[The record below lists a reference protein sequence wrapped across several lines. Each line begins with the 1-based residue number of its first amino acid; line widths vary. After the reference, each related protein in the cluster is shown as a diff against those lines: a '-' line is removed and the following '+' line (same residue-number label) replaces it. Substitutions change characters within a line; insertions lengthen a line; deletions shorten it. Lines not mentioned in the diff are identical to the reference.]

1 MKQNK
6 TSDTNITSHAKVAI
20 IGGGIFGVS
29 LLYHLTKEG
38 WKDIVLLEKG
48 ELTSGSTW
56 HAAGQCPHFVG
67 SYNLAKVHYHST
79 ELYKKLEQETG
90 QSTGWHGCGS
100 LRLAYQQEDL
110 DWFYY
115 VKGILDNVGSPAKI
129 ISTQEITNIHPFIKL
144 DGIIGALHTPEDG
157 HTDPSSTTNAMAIG
171 ARNGGA
177 KIYRHNRVIDIKSR
191 PSGEW
196 ELITEKGNIICEHV
210 VNAAGSYCPEVG
222 HMVGLKN
229 IPSINMIHHY
239 LVTEEHPAI
248 KKLKKELPV
257 VRDPHS
263 SCYLRQEGKGL
274 LIGIYEKDAKCWAL
288 DGMDWKF
295 NMELLEPEL
304 DRLEEHL
311 KKGMDRIPQFRD
323 VGIKKMICGPITHT
337 PDGNF
342 LAGPAPGLKNFWMFC
357 AASVGIAQGGGAG
370 KYMAQWMTYGDADIN
385 MLEFDPRRYLSWAH
399 KDYAIAKS
407 IDEYKRMY
415 VTPLPNEGLDV
426 GRPIK
431 KTPIYKK
438 LKDQG
443 AIYID
448 AFGWERPKWFAE
460 TGMQEKYSYK
470 RSNAFPYVQK
480 ECEAVYNSVGVL
492 DLSTFTKCEISGEG
506 SEAFLNRLC
515 ANRIPKKD
523 GSIVLTH
530 MLNAKGRIQSELT
543 ITRLPNNLFYVLSST
558 ASEIRDFDWFNRHVS
573 EREKVNIKNV
583 TQDYGVLILVGPKS
597 RTVLSQLTSQNLNN
611 NDFPWLKGKEIL
623 INKIPVRALRVNYV
637 GELGWELHHPMDQMV
652 SLYDAICEVG
662 KKENIVN
669 FGTYAVNSMRMEK
682 AYRGWGSE
690 LTGEISLV
698 EAGMDRF
705 FNLKKKNNFFG
716 AKALQEKVQSGVDI
730 KLVYLDVDADNADA
744 MGNEPI
750 YHKNKIVG
758 VTTSGSYGFRVKKSL
773 AFGYVKS
780 DLMNA
785 GSELEIAIQGQRRKA
800 KILDSAVYDQ
810 DNQKLKA

>member
-239 LVTEEHPAI
+239 LVTEEHSAI
-248 KKLKKELPV
+248 KNLKRELPV

-652 SLYDAICEVG
+652 SLYDAIYEVG

>member
-248 KKLKKELPV
+248 KKLKRELPV

-623 INKIPVRALRVNYV
+623 INKISVRALRVNYV

-652 SLYDAICEVG
+652 SLYDAIYEVG

>member
-157 HTDPSSTTNAMAIG
+157 HTDPTSTTNAMAIG
-171 ARNGGA
+171 ARNRGA
-177 KIYRHNRVIDIKSR
+177 KIYRHNRVTDIKSR

-248 KKLKKELPV
+248 KKLKRELPV

-652 SLYDAICEVG
+652 SLYDAIYEVG

>member
-1 MKQNK
+1 MEKIK
-6 TSDTNITSHAKVAI
+6 SHTKVAI
-20 IGGGIFGVS
+20 IGGGIMGVS
-29 LLYHLTKEG
+29 LLYHLAKEG
-38 WKDIVLLEKG
+38 WKDLVLIEKG

-67 SYNLAKVHYHST
+67 SYNLAKVHHHST
-79 ELYKKLEQETG
+79 ELYKKLERETG

-115 VKGILDNVGSPAKI
+115 VKGILDNVGSPAEI
-129 ISTQEITNIHPFIKL
+129 ISTQEILKIHPFIKL

-157 HTDPSSTTNAMAIG
+157 HTDPTSTTNAMAIG
-171 ARNGGA
+171 ARNEGA
-177 KIYRHNRVIDIKSR
+177 KIYRNNRVTDIKPCS
-191 PSGEW
+191 SGEW

-222 HMVGLKN
+222 NMVGLKN

-248 KKLKKELPV
+248 RKLKKELPV

-399 KDYAIAKS
+399 KDYAVAKS
-407 IDEYKRMY
+407 TDEYKRMY
-415 VTPLPNEGLDV
+415 VTPLPNEDLDA

-448 AFGWERPKWFAE
+448 KFGWERPKWFAA

-492 DLSTFTKCEISGEG
+492 DLSTFAKYEISGEG

-558 ASEIRDFDWFNRHVS
+558 ASEIRDFDWLNRHVS
-573 EREKVNIKNV
+573 EREKVNIKNI
-583 TQDYGVLILVGPKS
+583 TKDYGVLVLVGPKS

-669 FGTYAVNSMRMEK
+669 FGIYAMNSMRMEK

-730 KLVYLDVDADNADA
+730 KLVYLDVDVDNADA
-744 MGNEPI
+744 MGNEPV

-758 VTTSGSYGFRVKKSL
+758 VVTSGGYGFRVKKSL
-773 AFGYVKS
+773 AFAYVKS
-780 DLMNA
+780 DLANT
-785 GSELEIAIQGQRRKA
+785 GTELEIEIQGQRKKT
-800 KILDSAVYDQ
+800 KILNSVVYDS

>member
-1 MKQNK
+1 MPEDK
-6 TSDTNITSHAKVAI
+6 IVSHAKVGI
-20 IGGGIFGVS
+20 IGGGIMGVS
-29 LLYHLTKEG
+29 LLYHLAKEG
-38 WKDIVLLEKG
+38 WKDLVLLEKG

-67 SYNLAKVHYHST
+67 SYNLAKVHHHST

-90 QSTGWHGCGS
+90 QATGWHGCGS
-100 LRLAYQQEDL
+100 LRLAYKQEDL
-110 DWFYY
+110 EWFHY

-129 ISTQEITNIHPFIKL
+129 ISTQEIPKIHPFIKSN
-144 DGIIGALHTPEDG
+144 GIIGALHTPEDG

-248 KKLKKELPV
+248 KKLKRELPV

-652 SLYDAICEVG
+652 SLYDAIYEVG

>member
-248 KKLKKELPV
+248 KKLKRELPV

-573 EREKVNIKNV
+573 EREKVNIKNI
-583 TQDYGVLILVGPKS
+583 TQDYGVLVLVGPKS

-652 SLYDAICEVG
+652 SLYDAIYEVG

-669 FGTYAVNSMRMEK
+669 FGIYALNSLRMEK

-730 KLVYLDVDADNADA
+730 KLVYLDVDVDNADA
-744 MGNEPI
+744 MGNEPV

-758 VTTSGSYGFRVKKSL
+758 VVTSGGYGFRVKKSL
-773 AFGYVKS
+773 AFAYVKS
-780 DLMNA
+780 DLVNM
-785 GSELEIAIQGQRRKA
+785 GTELEIEIQGQRKQT
-800 KILDSAVYDQ
+800 KILDSVVYDS
-810 DNQKLKA
+810 DNQRLKA

>member
-248 KKLKKELPV
+248 KKLKRELPV

-573 EREKVNIKNV
+573 EREKVNIKNI
-583 TQDYGVLILVGPKS
+583 TQDYGVLVLVGPKS

-652 SLYDAICEVG
+652 SLYDAIYEVG

>member
-1 MKQNK
+1 
-6 TSDTNITSHAKVAI
+6 
-20 IGGGIFGVS
+20 
-29 LLYHLTKEG
+29 
-38 WKDIVLLEKG
+38 
-48 ELTSGSTW
+48 
-56 HAAGQCPHFVG
+56 
-67 SYNLAKVHYHST
+67 
-79 ELYKKLEQETG
+79 
-90 QSTGWHGCGS
+90 
-100 LRLAYQQEDL
+100 
-110 DWFYY
+110 
-115 VKGILDNVGSPAKI
+115 
-129 ISTQEITNIHPFIKL
+129 
-144 DGIIGALHTPEDG
+144 
-157 HTDPSSTTNAMAIG
+157 
-171 ARNGGA
+171 
-177 KIYRHNRVIDIKSR
+177 
-191 PSGEW
+191 
-196 ELITEKGNIICEHV
+196 
-210 VNAAGSYCPEVG
+210 
-222 HMVGLKN
+222 
-229 IPSINMIHHY
+229 
-239 LVTEEHPAI
+239 
-248 KKLKKELPV
+248 
-257 VRDPHS
+257 
-263 SCYLRQEGKGL
+263 L

-652 SLYDAICEVG
+652 SLYDAIYEVG